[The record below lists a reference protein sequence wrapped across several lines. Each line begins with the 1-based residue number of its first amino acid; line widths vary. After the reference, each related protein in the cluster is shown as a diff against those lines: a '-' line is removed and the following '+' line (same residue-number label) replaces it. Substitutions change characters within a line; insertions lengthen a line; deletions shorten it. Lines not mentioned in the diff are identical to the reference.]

1 MSLQPTGYNLPSF
14 ANVTVHVPFTL
25 ANQLNGASHE
35 SLRSW
40 LAVADLNESLDNPDR
55 GIRNDCYQGIT
66 GRVHELMH
74 HRPHQPE
81 F

>member
-14 ANVTVHVPFTL
+14 ANITVHNDFTL
-25 ANQLNGASHE
+25 ANQLNGASQA
-35 SLRSW
+35 SLQNW
-40 LAVADLNESLDNPDR
+40 IAIAELNASLDEPDR
-55 GIRNDCYQGIT
+55 TSANDCYEAIT

-74 HRPHQPE
+74 YRSHQAE